1 MKIVKMSSS
10 QINGIETNLP
20 EGFQSGC
27 YVQLFHTSDGYSVRM
42 VTPIMATWI
51 VKNVKR
57 IATVN
62 NRLAMYGLRFE
73 VVD

>member
-1 MKIVKMSSS
+1 MKIVRISS
-10 QINGIETNLP
+10 QINSTEAELP
-20 EGFQSGC
+20 KEFQRGC
-27 YVQLFHTSDGYSVRM
+27 YVQLFHTSDGYSVRL

-51 VKNVKR
+51 VSNVKR
-57 IATVN
+57 ITTVN